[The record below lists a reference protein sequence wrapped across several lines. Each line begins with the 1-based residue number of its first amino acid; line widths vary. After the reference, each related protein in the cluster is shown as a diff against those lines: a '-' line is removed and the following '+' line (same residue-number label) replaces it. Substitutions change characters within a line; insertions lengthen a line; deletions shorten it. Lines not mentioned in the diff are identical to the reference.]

1 MLKKI
6 NKKRKLTT
14 PWDSLF
20 VFSASSDN
28 AEKGSVD
35 FLKFQSLLDGQV
47 IEPPDA
53 PESEEDVENAL
64 FKFKVPPP
72 EKSVKIPKR
81 KAEKKKKDDALS
93 TSTRSSRSIAIARR
107 KQAEKN
113 LEKGTSGKFSEDWK
127 KN

>member
-28 AEKGSVD
+28 SEKGSVD

-113 LEKGTSGKFSEDWK
+113 LEKGTSGKLSDDWK
-127 KN
+127 R